1 MSGTGARMALEPAT
15 TPLEKAGKAGLPH
28 PQDSPAVEAPRSP
41 GEAAVQQLDGA
52 LAGAAARASPAAP
65 PGHGRR
71 EQLPANQ
78 AEQPQARAQAAQT
91 VREEPDKKVEKV
103 KKGKKTKQTTKE
115 RDEQKKKLRL
125 ASETKAAAEL
135 AHVCFG
141 GICIYVINVFTNQS
155 NPTNHVFVF
164 ENENL

>member
-1 MSGTGARMALEPAT
+1 MPGTGARMALEPTT
-15 TPLEKAGKAGLPH
+15 TPLEKASLPH

-41 GEAAVQQLDGA
+41 GDVVQLDAA
-52 LAGAAARASPAAP
+52 LASPASD
-65 PGHGRR
+65 
-71 EQLPANQ
+71 QPANQ
-78 AEQPQARAQAAQT
+78 AEQPQARAQT
-91 VREEPDKKVEKV
+91 VLTVQEDPVEKVEKV

-155 NPTNHVFVF
+155 NPTNHVFKF
-164 ENENL
+164 EDDHL